1 MDKKTKENQAG
12 WLKIDGVDYVS
23 DKLSLDFQKG
33 LQVIRDI
40 PSWEVL
46 LKWEWVYEKFGSGSD
61 RFAFIWKP
69 YSIGNVRFT
78 DENTLESRS
87 EIKVWEQIKIADDKR
102 HKPLL
107 FRAPN
112 MFVYNLM
119 QFVIVLVLLILIGWI
134 VVYFTV

>member
-1 MDKKTKENQAG
+1 MDKKVKENQAS
-12 WLKIDGVDYVS
+12 WLQIDGVDYVS
-23 DKLSLDFQKG
+23 DKLSLDLQKG
-33 LQVIRDI
+33 LQVVRDI

-61 RFAFIWKP
+61 KFAFVWKP

-78 DENTLESRS
+78 DKNTLESRS
-87 EIKVWEQIKIADDKR
+87 EIKAWEQIKIADDKW

-112 MFVYNLM
+112 MFVYNIS
-119 QFVIVLVLLILIGWI
+119 QFIIVLLLIFIIGFA
-134 VVYFTV
+134 VVLFSS

>member
-1 MDKKTKENQAG
+1 MDKKAKENQAG

-23 DKLSLDFQKG
+23 DKLSLDLQKG
-33 LQVIRDI
+33 LQVVRDI
-40 PSWEVL
+40 HSWEIL
-46 LKWEWVYEKFGSGSD
+46 LKWEWVYEKFGPGSD
-61 RFAFIWKP
+61 RFAFVWKP

-78 DENTLESRS
+78 DKNTLESRS
-87 EIKVWEQIKIADDKR
+87 EIKVWEQIKIADDKW

-134 VVYFTV
+134 VVFFTV